1 LVIASLTA
9 FLGVATLLIV
19 APGPDSLLV
28 VRNTVRSGRT
38 GGLATAAGTL
48 TGLSV
53 WALATAVGLSSL
65 VQASR
70 IGYDVLRIAGAA
82 YLVWLGIAA
91 LRARHGVTSVAT
103 ADSAEPAA
111 VRGGRLRMYAMGA
124 LSNLLNPK
132 IGVFFVA
139 FLPSFIPTGAPVGAA
154 SGLLGLLFVVETGI
168 WLAVLSSL
176 TLRGAGWLVRP
187 QVQKVI
193 DRITG
198 VVLIGFGVRLAS
210 EARAAT

>member
-1 LVIASLTA
+1 VIASLTA

-28 VRNTVRSGRT
+28 VRNTARGGRT

-53 WALATAVGLSSL
+53 WALAAAVGLSSL

-91 LRARHGVTSVAT
+91 LCARHGVTGAAGAGST
-103 ADSAEPAA
+103 EPSS

-139 FLPSFIPTGAPVGAA
+139 FLPSFIPAGAPVGVA
-154 SGLLGLLFVVETGI
+154 SAQLGLLFVAETGV

-176 TLRGAGWLVRP
+176 TLHGADWLVRP
-187 QVQKVI
+187 QVRKAI

-210 EARAAT
+210 EVRAVT